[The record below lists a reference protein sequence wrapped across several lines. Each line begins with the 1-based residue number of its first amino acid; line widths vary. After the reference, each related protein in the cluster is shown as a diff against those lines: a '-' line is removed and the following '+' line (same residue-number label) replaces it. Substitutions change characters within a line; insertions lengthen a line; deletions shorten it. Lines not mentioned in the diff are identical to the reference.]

1 MKIRQPAGR
10 LLLPIVADLGAG
22 EREVL
27 ALGTES
33 LDSLVILDGH
43 ARSPAQGEG
52 GRLSPSYSSRSR
64 APPASAVPNRPPDT
78 PSGIEAGKAKL
89 KGFGASELMT
99 LVRDLYHASPE
110 NRQFLR
116 GRLLH
121 SPADLERYRRQVTDA
136 VFPDPFS
143 SKPVRVG
150 EAERLIRHYRL
161 STGDESG
168 TVDLMLAMVEAGTEQ
183 AVDLGYAN
191 EAYFASLE
199 RVLESVVRALPSV
212 AESARPTI
220 VERLTG
226 GQESRVDGLGVRRRR
241 PRDDDGGDIA
251 RGRTQAVAPRSP
263 LVTGV
268 SPRQP
273 SSGRLRSTRR
283 LRAGAM
289 AAQGRGLESPAAG
302 GLGSRW
308 RRSRLGR

>member
-1 MKIRQPAGR
+1 MT
-10 LLLPIVADLGAG
+10 
-22 EREVL
+22 REVGWG
-27 ALGTES
+27 A
-33 LDSLVILDGH
+33 I
-43 ARSPAQGEG
+43 
-52 GRLSPSYSSRSR
+52 
-64 APPASAVPNRPPDT
+64 
-78 PSGIEAGKAKL
+78 KAKL

-121 SPADLERYRRQVTDA
+121 SRADLERCRREVADA

-150 EAERLIRHYRL
+150 EAERRIRHYRL

-212 AESARPTI
+212 TESARPMI
-220 VERLTG
+220 VERLRQVAKRAESTG
-226 GQESRVDGLGVRRRR
+226 WGYGDAVREMTMAVILPRAERR
-241 PRDDDGGDIA
+241 P
-251 RGRTQAVAPRSP
+251 
-263 LVTGV
+263 
-268 SPRQP
+268 
-273 SSGRLRSTRR
+273 LR
-283 LRAGAM
+283 RA
-289 AAQGRGLESPAAG
+289 
-302 GLGSRW
+302 
-308 RRSRLGR
+308 RRS

>member
-1 MKIRQPAGR
+1 MAKGR
-10 LLLPIVADLGAG
+10 LPPAWDEERTGPG
-22 EREVL
+22 DQMQREVGWG
-27 ALGTES
+27 A
-33 LDSLVILDGH
+33 I
-43 ARSPAQGEG
+43 
-52 GRLSPSYSSRSR
+52 
-64 APPASAVPNRPPDT
+64 
-78 PSGIEAGKAKL
+78 KAKL
-89 KGFGASELMT
+89 KGFSASELMT

-212 AESARPTI
+212 TESARPTI
-220 VERLTG
+220 VERLRQVAKKAESTG
-226 GQESRVDGLGVRRRR
+226 WGYGDAVREMTMAVTSPRAERR
-241 PRDDDGGDIA
+241 P
-251 RGRTQAVAPRSP
+251 
-263 LVTGV
+263 
-268 SPRQP
+268 
-273 SSGRLRSTRR
+273 LR
-283 LRAGAM
+283 RA
-289 AAQGRGLESPAAG
+289 
-302 GLGSRW
+302 
-308 RRSRLGR
+308 RRS